1 MTKYIGKIVG
11 LLKVESRMNVSI
23 HEDNYRALILEKTF
37 SPQFTPQSRLYY
49 TKTIW
54 FFEEIAKREI
64 NLCKIN
70 TVDQ

>member
-37 SPQFTPQSRLYY
+37 SPQFTPQSRLYS
-49 TKTIW
+49 TETI
-54 FFEEIAKREI
+54 
-64 NLCKIN
+64 
-70 TVDQ
+70 